1 VNTVMNLRG
10 LNVSGDF
17 LFRYLKLVKW
27 ILVDWLVV

>member
-1 VNTVMNLRG
+1 MNLRN

-27 ILVDWLVV
+27 ILVDCLVM